1 MPMKNNTRQKIAKLL
16 PAMRISIGLVLLTVS
31 ILLVAD
37 IMGYIPNQSKSE
49 LTARKKISE
58 ALAIQFS
65 TLASQRDQ
73 KKIGKTLEMLV
84 RRDAYIIS
92 AGIRDSQGGLAFQ
105 AGSHAQ
111 LWNTDINDR
120 STATQVRVPIYKGN
134 TKWGTVEIVFKSV
147 AWESGFGLLSRSTF
161 ILIGFVTVM
170 GFFGYLF
177 VIRRTLR
184 ELDPSAVIPERVN
197 AAFNTLEEG
206 VLILDEKE
214 HIVLANTAFAE
225 NLERSS
231 ESLIGVKASELE
243 WDTQSSK
250 IEEDPFPWIQTL
262 DNGDSH
268 IGVSLELNVKS
279 VGKRVFTVN
288 SAPILS
294 NKGKP
299 RGALVTFD
307 DVTELAQKN
316 DQLHKMVNK
325 LEVTQAEV
333 QRQNKEL
340 HYLATK
346 DPLTGCLNRRAFNEL
361 FDEAFSKAKASQS
374 ELSCIMTDID
384 HFKSVN
390 DTYGHGVGD
399 EVIKL
404 LADILH
410 DHARENDFVGRYGGE
425 EFCVVFPGFTI
436 EQAAEVAERIRI
448 ATKDE
453 SGQKFSA
460 GPRVT
465 VSLGVASIVYEAK
478 DPSDLNNQADRALY
492 VAKES
497 GRNRVIKWDADQITL
512 AEQEPVSEVVESA
525 LADSGESIATAEN
538 VGHLAPNELEDSNDG
553 EVDRLQVRIK
563 QLESIASQYS
573 EELKYKSSYDSLT
586 GLPNELLFYDRVKQA
601 IARAQ
606 RYNQSIAVLTLD
618 IDLFKRVNNAFGRGA
633 GDSLL
638 KELADRLMTILRE
651 SDGVTVFGDDSK
663 DLTLSRLGADE
674 FGVLLTDLKDM
685 QPVTW
690 IVRRIFESLL
700 QPIVIDDQEVV
711 VTCNIGI
718 SLYPED
724 GITPEVLMNHA
735 GAARQYA
742 KQLTG
747 QNSYQMFDAQMH
759 QMSLT
764 QMQVETE
771 LRRAIE
777 NEEFVL
783 YYQPKLDMATSTVNG
798 AEALIRWDH
807 PKKGL
812 LSPYEFI
819 DVAEQSGLIVN
830 IGEWVIKQA
839 CLQVKAWMNLS
850 DKDFRVAVNL
860 STVQL
865 RQKGFSERIV
875 EIVEAAG
882 ILPSQLELEI
892 TETVIMDNLETAVDT
907 LGRLHKKGFWI
918 SIDDFGTGYSS
929 LNYLKHLPLDTLK
942 IDRSFLQDIM
952 TDSYD
957 KTIVK
962 TIIAMAHSMELKVT
976 AEGVETQEQLGLLRQ
991 YECDEIQGYLFS
1003 RPMTASDVT
1012 EILREGQASESH
1024 RKLIG

>member
-1 MPMKNNTRQKIAKLL
+1 MTMENSTRQKIAKLL

-37 IMGYIPNQSKSE
+37 LMGYIPNQSESE
-49 LTARKKISE
+49 LVARKKISE

-65 TLASQRDQ
+65 TLASYQDE
-73 KKIGKTLEMLV
+73 KKIGKTLEMLIK
-84 RRDAYIIS
+84 RDDFIVS
-92 AGIRDSQGGLAFQ
+92 AGIRDSQGDLEFQ
-105 AGSHAQ
+105 AGNHAHH
-111 LWNTDINDR
+111 WNADNSER
-120 STATQVRVPIYKGN
+120 STATQVHVPIFKGRK
-134 TKWGTVEIVFKSV
+134 KWGTVEIVFKTV
-147 AWESGFGLLSRSTF
+147 AEETGFGFLSRSTF
-161 ILIGFVTVM
+161 WLIGFVTVM

-225 NLERSS
+225 NLQRSC

-243 WDTQSSK
+243 WISKSPK
-250 IEEDPFPWIQTL
+250 IEQIPFPWLQTL
-262 DNGDSH
+262 DKGDSQ
-268 IGVSLELNVKS
+268 IGVSLKLKVQSGE
-279 VGKRVFTVN
+279 KRVFTVN

-340 HYLATK
+340 HCLATK

-374 ELSCIMTDID
+374 ELSCFMTDID

-410 DHARENDFVGRYGGE
+410 EHAGENDFVGRYGGE

-436 EQAAEVAERIRI
+436 EQAAEVAERVRV
-448 ATKDE
+448 AAKE
-453 SGQKFSA
+453 QSAQKFSA
-460 GPRVT
+460 GPRIT
-465 VSLGVASIVYEAK
+465 VSLGVASLRYDAK
-478 DPSDLNNQADRALY
+478 DPSGLNNQADRALY

-497 GRNRVIKWDADQITL
+497 GRNRVIKWDAEQIAL
-512 AEQEPVSEVVESA
+512 AEQEQGSEVVESA
-525 LADSGESIATAEN
+525 LAAGDAEN
-538 VGHLAPNELEDSNDG
+538 VGQPDINKTRDTNE

-586 GLPNELLFYDRVKQA
+586 GLPNEMLFYDRVKQA

-606 RYNQSIAVLTLD
+606 RYNHSIAVLTLD

-638 KELADRLMTILRE
+638 KDLADRLLTILRE
-651 SDGVTVFGDDSK
+651 SDGVTVFADDSK
-663 DLTLSRLGADE
+663 DLTLSRLSADE

-700 QPIVIDDQEVV
+700 QPIVIDDQEIVI
-711 VTCNIGI
+711 TCNIGI

-724 GITPEVLMNHA
+724 GTTPEVLMNHA

-742 KQLTG
+742 KQMTG

-759 QMSLT
+759 QMSMT

-807 PKKGL
+807 PDKGL

-819 DVAEQSGLIVN
+819 EVAEQSGLIVN
-830 IGEWVIKQA
+830 IGEWVVKQA
-839 CLQVKAWMNLS
+839 CLQVKAWMS
-850 DKDFRVAVNL
+850 MGVTDFRIAVNL

-865 RQKGFSERIV
+865 RQKDFSERIV

-882 ILPSQLELEI
+882 ILPENLELEI

-907 LGRLHKKGFWI
+907 LGRLHKQGFWI

-942 IDRSFLQDIM
+942 IDRSFLRDIL

-962 TIIAMAHSMELKVT
+962 TIIAMAHSMDLKVT
-976 AEGVETQEQLGLLRQ
+976 AEGVETEEQLGLLRQ
-991 YECDEIQGYLFS
+991 FDCDEIQGYLFS

-1012 EILREGQASESH
+1012 ETLRDGRLSEDH